1 MNGAFDGRKTGARV
15 GGDERVGFDVGP
27 RSPLVLR
34 EGFLV
39 GEDVAIKQCVDIL
52 LIYRYYRAYV
62 KHRNMK

>member
-39 GEDVAIKQCVDIL
+39 GEDVAIK
-52 LIYRYYRAYV
+52 
-62 KHRNMK
+62 